1 MIARLFKV
9 LLFGLVLSV
18 GQAARAETTLKIA
31 TIVPEGSQWMKSMR
45 AGAEQIESRT
55 EGRVK
60 FKFYTGGVMGSDNQ
74 VRRKMRIGQL
84 HGGVFSS
91 GSLGEFQKDAI
102 LYGLPLLFESTDEV
116 HYVRKRMDGILQRR
130 LEDAGYV
137 SFGFAGGGFAYLL
150 SNDPISSLADMKSM
164 KIWIPEGDKVALR
177 ASETLG
183 IAPVTLPLTDV
194 LAGLQ
199 TDLID
204 SVMGP
209 PVGVIV
215 MQWQT
220 VVKYIT
226 DLPIAY
232 SYGALLVDKKVF
244 SRISA
249 ADQSIVREIM
259 EGIYREFDASNEK
272 DNRSAFQAL
281 QDEGLQLVEL
291 QPGQAKLWR
300 SKLNASNHTAAQEG
314 VYDLALLEEVQCYLA
329 AYRSQAEPHCGE

>member
-1 MIARLFKV
+1 MISKCFKV
-9 LLFGLVLSV
+9 VVLGLVLFAA
-18 GQAARAETTLKIA
+18 QAARAETTLKIA

-45 AGAEQIESRT
+45 AGAEQIETRT

-91 GSLGEFQKDAI
+91 GSLGEFQKDAV
-102 LYGLPLLFESTDEV
+102 LYGLPLLFESMAEV
-116 HYVRKRMDGILQRR
+116 HYVRRRMDRILQNR
-130 LEDAGYV
+130 LEDAGFV
-137 SFGFAGGGFAYLL
+137 SFGFASGGFAYLL
-150 SNDPISSLADMKSM
+150 SNEPISSLADMKSI
-164 KIWIPEGDKVALR
+164 KIWIPEGDEVALR

-232 SYGALLVDKKVF
+232 SYGALLVEGKVF
-244 SRISA
+244 SQISG
-249 ADQSIVREIM
+249 ADQAVVREVM
-259 EGIYREFDASNEK
+259 EGIYRGFDESNEE

-281 QDEGLQLVEL
+281 QGEGLQLVEL
-291 QPGQAKLWR
+291 QPGQAELWR
-300 SKLNASNHTAAQEG
+300 SKLDASNHAAAKAG
-314 VYDLALLEEVQCYLA
+314 VYDLALLEEVKCLLA